1 MDVSNRS
8 CIRRLSGRALW
19 ADRKR
24 VLISILAI
32 ALTALLTTSLFTVLL
47 SINESYQS
55 YTFRQLGGR
64 SQGTFKDVGPEEIAA
79 LRQHPR
85 VAQAGERTVVGLC
98 ITGPFA
104 KVPGEVSWMEDPVM
118 DWSYCRPTT
127 GRAPETGREIAMD
140 TDALAQL
147 GVTPK
152 AGAQVTLTFSLDDGT
167 GAGPERTEI
176 FTLVGWWDYDDLMPV
191 HYLNI
196 SRGYCEELRAEARGT
211 GLSSFR
217 TDLNVMLHR
226 ALDVQSAMEGIEAD
240 LGYQDTDPSSDGYV
254 RIGVNPGYTAAGIFA
269 DPDPS
274 LIGGTAAFL
283 LLVVLTGYLII
294 YDIFQIAVQEDI
306 RFYGLL
312 KTIGTT
318 PRQIRRIIRHQALL
332 LSLIGIPAGLLA
344 GYGVGALLTPVAMRG
359 LDLGGHQAAETSAS
373 PLIFLGAALF
383 TLVTVLFSCA
393 RPGRL
398 AGRVSPVEA
407 TRYTDARTGR
417 AGTRRGRRAGICR
430 MALANLGRSRS
441 RTALVVLSLCL
452 SVVLLNVLAVFVQ
465 GFDEERYL
473 EGNTCA
479 DFIAGPT
486 GYFRYSPTPLDES
499 DIEAI
504 RANTKASLSGLVYAL
519 PQRAQCWLPEADVR
533 AQAGARLGPEDLA
546 SYLSQCVQRDGLLS
560 SDCLVEG
567 LDDELFEK
575 LTVVDGDL
583 APLFA
588 PNERAIAIGVATD
601 DFGNVVTKDHQPA
614 VGEDITI
621 TYVEEAAYF
630 DRRTGQ
636 LCDESTPNEDLEL
649 RLLRSRDVTYT
660 VCAWVEVPYAMSYRF
675 GVLTGY
681 EAVLPI
687 EVLRADSPDAPF
699 PMAYLFD
706 TPDAAAEQQAESY
719 LVERTED
726 TSSLMFESKAIVRAE
741 FKQFQHMFLL
751 LGGALCAVVTVV
763 GVLNFFNAIMT
774 GILARRREFAI
785 LQAIGMT
792 GRQLRAMLVWE
803 GLFYALGAVALA
815 SALSLGLLPL
825 IGHALEGTM
834 RFFVYRAAVWPIL
847 LALPVYAA
855 LGAVIPLLLSRAT
868 ARATLVE
875 RLRES

>member
-8 CIRRLSGRALW
+8 CIRRLSGKALW

-64 SQGTFKDVGPEEIAA
+64 SQGTFKDVGPEESAA

-85 VAQAGERTVVGLC
+85 VAQAGERTVVGYC
-98 ITGPFA
+98 DAGPFA

-118 DWSYCRPTT
+118 DWTYCRPTT
-127 GRAPETGREIAMD
+127 GRAPESGREIAMD
-140 TDALAQL
+140 TAALALL
-147 GVTPK
+147 GVTPEE
-152 AGAQVTLTFSLDDGT
+152 GAQVTLTFALNDESGS
-167 GAGPERTEI
+167 GPERTDT
-176 FTLVGWWDYDDLMPV
+176 FTLVGWWDYDELMPV

-196 SRGYCEELRAEARGT
+196 SRGYCEELRKDAGPV
-211 GLSSFR
+211 SFR

-226 ALDVQSAMEGIEAD
+226 TLDVQSAMEDIEAD
-240 LGYQDTDPSSDGYV
+240 LGYQDDDPSADGYV
-254 RIGVNPGYTAAGIFA
+254 RFGVNPGYTAAGIFA
-269 DPDPS
+269 DPDPT
-274 LIGGTAAFL
+274 LIVGTAAFL

-332 LSLIGIPAGLLA
+332 LSLIGIPVGLLA
-344 GYGVGALLTPVAMRG
+344 GYGVGALLAPVAVGG
-359 LDLGGHQAAETSAS
+359 LDLGDQAAELSAS
-373 PLIFLGAALF
+373 PLIFLGSALF
-383 TLVTVLFSCA
+383 ALATVLFSCA

-398 AGRVSPVEA
+398 AGKVSPVEA
-407 TRYTDARTGR
+407 TRYTDARPGR
-417 AGTRRGRRAGICR
+417 AGTRRGRRAGVCR

-441 RTALVVLSLCL
+441 RTVLVVLSLCL

-486 GYFRYSPTPLDES
+486 GYFRYAPTPLDES
-499 DIEAI
+499 DIAEI
-504 RANTKASLSGLVYAL
+504 RAHTTASLSGAVYTL
-519 PQRAQCWLPEADVR
+519 PQRAQCWRPEADVR
-533 AQAGARLGPEDLA
+533 AQAGARFASEDLT
-546 SYLSQCVQRDGLLS
+546 SYLSQCARRDGLLS

-567 LDDELFEK
+567 LDDALFGK
-575 LTVVDGDL
+575 LTVVEGDL

-588 PNERAIAIGVATD
+588 PDGRSIALAVHTD
-601 DFGNVVTKDHQPA
+601 DYGNVDAGDYPA
-614 VGEDITI
+614 VGEEITV
-621 TYVEEAAYF
+621 TYVEEEAFF

-636 LCDESTPNEDLEL
+636 FSDETTPDEDLEL
-649 RLLRSRDVTYT
+649 RILRSRDVTYT
-660 VCAWVEVPYAMSYRF
+660 VCAWVDVPYAMSHRF
-675 GVLTGY
+675 HVLTGY
-681 EAVLPI
+681 DLVLPV
-687 EVLRADSPDAPF
+687 ETLRADSPDAPY

-706 TPDAAAEQQAESY
+706 TPDAAAEQQAEAY
-719 LVERTED
+719 LADLTEGS
-726 TSSLMFESKAIVRAE
+726 TSLMYESKAIVRAE
-741 FKQFQHMFLL
+741 FAQFQHMFLL

-774 GILARRREFAI
+774 GILARRREFAV

-815 SALSLGLLPL
+815 ALLSLGLLPL
-825 IGHALEGTM
+825 IGHALEGSM
-834 RFFVYRAAVWPIL
+834 RFFTYRATVWPIL
-847 LALPVYAA
+847 LALPVFAA
-855 LGAVIPLLLSRAT
+855 LGAAIPLLLSRAT
-868 ARATLVE
+868 TRSSLVE
-875 RLRES
+875 RLREA